1 VEDEETEEDE
11 KWVEELLV
19 RSESGF
25 RFPFFI
31 FFFFFLS
38 CVSFIVACFFGGKF

>member
-1 VEDEETEEDE
+1 MIEDEDE
-11 KWVEELLV
+11 KWVEELV

-31 FFFFFLS
+31 F
-38 CVSFIVACFFGGKF
+38 V